1 MSQSDSNR
9 NPNPNPSFAKG
20 LAAGLIGGL
29 IGVVAKTLAERMFPP
44 RTQGEP
50 DPREALAQK
59 AAGHAL
65 APATKAT
72 AAEGIHWTFGAAT
85 GAAYGALAEFYP
97 AATAKEGAAFGMAL
111 ESLTH
116 EKALP
121 ALGISLPVGDQTTR
135 ERVSELTSHVVFGL
149 TVEFVRRTV
158 RKIL

>member
-1 MSQSDSNR
+1 MSESHANHNHDRSL
-9 NPNPNPSFAKG
+9 AKG
-20 LAAGLIGGL
+20 IAAGLIGGL
-29 IGVVAKTLAERMFPP
+29 VGVVAKTLAERMFPP
-44 RTQGEP
+44 HAHG
-50 DPREALAQK
+50 DYDAREAVAEK
-59 AAGHAL
+59 VAGHAL
-65 APATKAT
+65 APATR
-72 AAEGIHWTFGAAT
+72 AAADDGIHWTFGAAT

-116 EKALP
+116 ETTLP

-135 ERVSELTSHVVFGL
+135 ERVSELTTHVIFGL